1 MWGTRGKNTSWAGA
15 ARQLTEGG
23 LASACALAAL
33 CVCQYRFG
41 IADQAQYLVQA
52 VAFRFRG
59 ALIGDPYLQAF
70 DATGSLFWYP
80 LATVAPKH
88 WWGLAS
94 LLLTLGIAAAGA
106 IVLARLGRSLL
117 FGRRDHSIAAVVC
130 GSAVALVFVI
140 PKEQNYFGLVSLA
153 DVELTATL
161 GVLPLVFL
169 CVALFAKGYLV
180 ASLLIAVVAVPVHGQ
195 TAAYLLATWCV
206 GAAWLWYRDA
216 ARLAFVAVLILVG
229 AAIALLVRTQW
240 GVDVGAADDYRRLGG
255 TLYAPLIDPFA
266 VPWTSWGSLLL
277 VVGFGCAA
285 VPGLLRQRD
294 VCDEAMTVRHR
305 LITFGIASLAF
316 PLAGMALIALGA
328 RDPMI
333 WRLMPPRS
341 FMLVQIVSLVLAA
354 TWCLTA
360 MRCGGRRGVYA
371 AGALVG
377 LAMFPSQVFGLEAAA
392 VLGAVTIML
401 IVLSQRGEARM
412 MVARPRLAMPAA
424 LSIILLAAH
433 GVATSP
439 YAWHASSAP
448 GSWERVQIW
457 ARNQTPEDAVFITP
471 PYMAGWRIGSHRR
484 TFGELRDGALL
495 FYAGEPV
502 FAWEDRMAL
511 LGMHQLH
518 AWWWDVDPQQRSAR
532 EQELREQFD
541 VALRERGGDIVAQ
554 SGARYIVTE
563 GQSLPLS
570 MSGTFPRAVWSNGE
584 FTVHELVTLTADATA
599 ARR

>member
-1 MWGTRGKNTSWAGA
+1 LWGTRGKNTSWAA
-15 ARQLTEGG
+15 PARALTEGG

-59 ALIGDPYLQAF
+59 ALSGDPYLQAF

-94 LLLTLGIAAAGA
+94 LLLTLGLAAAGA
-106 IVLARLGRSLL
+106 VVLTRLGRILL
-117 FGRRDHSIAAVVC
+117 YGQRDRSIAAVVS
-130 GSAVALVFVI
+130 GAAVALVFVI
-140 PKEQNYFGLVSLA
+140 PKEQNFFGLVSLA

-169 CVALFAKGYLV
+169 CIALFAKGYLV
-180 ASLLIAVVAVPVHGQ
+180 ASLLAAVVAVPVHGQ
-195 TAAYLLATWCV
+195 TAAYLLAAWCV
-206 GAAWLWYRDA
+206 AAAWMWYRDVL
-216 ARLAFVAVLILVG
+216 RLAFVAALVILG
-229 AAIALLVRTQW
+229 GIAAFVVRTQW
-240 GVDVGAADDYRRLGG
+240 GVDVAAADDYRRLGG

-266 VPWTSWGSLLL
+266 VPWTSWISLLL
-277 VVGFGCAA
+277 VVGFGCVAL
-285 VPGLLRQRD
+285 PGLLHQRD
-294 VCDEAMTVRHR
+294 VCDEAMTARHR

-354 TWCLTA
+354 TWCIAA
-360 MRCGGRRGVYA
+360 MRCGGRRGVCA
-371 AGALVG
+371 AAALVG
-377 LAMFPSQVFGLEAAA
+377 LAVFPSQVFGLEAAA
-392 VLGAVTIML
+392 LLGVLTIVL
-401 IVLSQRGEARM
+401 IVLSQRGEVRM
-412 MVARPRLAMPAA
+412 AVAQPRLGMPAA
-424 LSIILLAAH
+424 LAIILLAAH
-433 GVATSP
+433 GFATSP
-439 YAWHASSAP
+439 YAWDASSAP
-448 GSWERVQIW
+448 TSWERVQIW

-532 EQELREQFD
+532 EQQLRDQFD
-541 VALRERGGDIVAQ
+541 VALRERGGDIVAR

-563 GQSLPLS
+563 GQSLPLA
-570 MSGTFPRAVWSNGE
+570 MSGAFPRVVWSNGD
-584 FTVHELVTLTADATA
+584 FTVHELVTLTADART
-599 ARR
+599 RR